1 MSYASLQSLSKSFES
16 LGCSEILIKLLAVN
30 QDNEKNQIYL
40 GYSLELLSIL
50 PGRVSFRT
58 PSESKSK
65 SGSNVGQSIVEHALE
80 FYWIEDGKA
89 PAIAPKA
96 KIIDYFQYPEMR
108 FSGFLS
114 GCENP
119 PDSLRRDSQDGYG
132 RRVLVFGVS
141 DQKVYGTVLTD
152 KSSNLVDE
160 IISSPNW
167 PIHAMF
173 KQLKITNSIEK
184 VINPDQLLHELRS
197 IGSTSLY
204 ESQILRILGGA
215 TEPFRGT
222 QGAGWTLEALLG
234 IPRNSSGL
242 PDKYGFEL
250 KAFLSSTIT
259 LMTPEP
265 DFGYRYEKGLT
276 AFLKKY
282 GWQGTKKDG
291 SQRFNGKHN
300 TLGVYKKSGLK
311 LEIENWDVNANSPTG
326 SGSPNVL
333 LIDPE
338 SREIAAGWTFEKL
351 AEKWGKK
358 HAGAMYVK
366 AHKYLQEPRPLASHY
381 SFGPQVY
388 CGQGTSALL
397 FLKAIGLGAVYL
409 DPGDR
414 VNEQGEEK
422 KRTQW
427 RVSKGRG
434 VNFDSTL
441 APLYDSMQIFEI

>member
-1 MSYASLQSLSKSFES
+1 VSYTSLQSLTKSFES

-65 SGSNVGQSIVEHALE
+65 SASNPGQSLVEHALE

-132 RRVLVFGVS
+132 RRVLVLGVS

-160 IISSPNW
+160 IIRSPHW
-167 PIHAMF
+167 PIHTMF
-173 KQLKITNSIEK
+173 KHLKIASSIEK
-184 VINPDQLLHELRS
+184 VINPDQLLNELRA
-197 IGSTSLY
+197 IGSTSKY
-204 ESQILRILGGA
+204 ESQILRTSGCT
-215 TEPFRGT
+215 TEPFRGS

-265 DFGYRYEKGLT
+265 NFGYRYDKGLT

-282 GWQGTKKDG
+282 GWEGTKKDG

-311 LEIENWDVNANSPTG
+311 LEIENWDMDSNSPTG
-326 SGSPNVL
+326 SGSPNIL
-333 LIDPE
+333 LIDPK
-338 SREIAAGWTFEKL
+338 SRDIAAGWTFEKL

-366 AHKYLQEPRPLASHY
+366 AHKYLQEPGPLASHY

-388 CGQGTSALL
+388 CGRGTSALL
-397 FLKAIGLGAVYL
+397 FLKAIGLGVVYL

-434 VNFDSTL
+434 TNFDSTL
-441 APLYDSMQIFEI
+441 APLYDEMQIFEI

>member
-1 MSYASLQSLSKSFES
+1 MSYASLQSLTKSFES

-50 PGRVSFRT
+50 PGRVRFRT

-152 KSSNLVDE
+152 KSSNLIDE
-160 IISSPNW
+160 IMSSPNW

-197 IGSTSLY
+197 IGSTSLH

-366 AHKYLQEPRPLASHY
+366 AHKYLQEPGPLASHY

-397 FLKAIGLGAVYL
+397 FLKAIGLGVVYL

-441 APLYDSMQIFEI
+441 APLYESMQIFEI